1 MYHSIG
7 LTPRLLLS
15 GDPSFDRDTYRLPI
29 HTLRL
34 PFSRIYVVNSTELIP
49 ALQKQ
54 WRFISF
60 SAISADAGFLVG
72 ISKEGNELLHR
83 DLTSEHGFINTSRNS
98 SMSAMGPGK
107 ELDSINRDAIELF
120 AQDMDGLRANGI
132 PTRTGLWEWA
142 REIMIKSTT
151 EAVWGPQNPYRD
163 AAVAEAWK
171 SV

>member
-1 MYHSIG
+1 MCHSIE

-15 GDPSFDRDTYRLPI
+15 VDPFFHRDTYRLPI

-54 WRFISF
+54 WRFVSF
-60 SAISADAGFLVG
+60 TAISANAGFLVG
-72 ISKEGNELLHR
+72 ISKEGNKLLHR
-83 DLTSEHGFINTSRNS
+83 DLTSEHGFSNTWPKYI
-98 SMSAMGPGK
+98 MSAMGPGK
-107 ELDSINRDAIELF
+107 ELDSINRDAIEIF
-120 AQDMDGLRANGI
+120 AQEMDKLRANGA

-151 EAVWGPQNPYRD
+151 EAVWGPKNPYRD

-171 SV
+171 